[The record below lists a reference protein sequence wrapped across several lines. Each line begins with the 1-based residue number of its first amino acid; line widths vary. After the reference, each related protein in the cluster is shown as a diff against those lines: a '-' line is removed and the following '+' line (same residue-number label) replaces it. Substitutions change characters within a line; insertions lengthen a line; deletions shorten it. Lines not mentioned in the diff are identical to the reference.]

1 MAEADIA
8 EEEPGIELTD
18 QSDDRDGDEDGAHEF
33 NADLISYAIGSAFGR
48 WDIRFATGEQPF
60 LEPPDPFGPLAAC
73 PPGMLMEESGLPAKR
88 APHGYHLRIAADG
101 ILAED
106 PGHQDDVVHRVREA
120 LALIYRE
127 RAEAAEQAACET
139 LGVKELRDY
148 VRKPGIGG
156 FWMDHVARY
165 SKSRRKAP
173 IYWLLQS
180 ARKSYALWIYYH
192 GLDRDTLN
200 KALVNY
206 VEPKLRLENNR
217 LQELRGNRVQAGSRG
232 SAARALDG
240 KIEQQEEFISEL
252 NDFQDKLRRAADLH
266 LEPDLNDGVVLNIAP
281 LWELVPWKEP
291 KKYWEEL
298 LKGEYEWSSIA
309 KQLRAQGLV
318 KG

>member
-1 MAEADIA
+1 
-8 EEEPGIELTD
+8 
-18 QSDDRDGDEDGAHEF
+18 
-33 NADLISYAIGSAFGR
+33 
-48 WDIRFATGEQPF
+48 
-60 LEPPDPFGPLAAC
+60 
-73 PPGMLMEESGLPAKR
+73 
-88 APHGYHLRIAADG
+88 
-101 ILAED
+101 
-106 PGHQDDVVHRVREA
+106 
-120 LALIYRE
+120 
-127 RAEAAEQAACET
+127 
-139 LGVKELRDY
+139 
-148 VRKPGIGG
+148 
-156 FWMDHVARY
+156 
-165 SKSRRKAP
+165 
-173 IYWLLQS
+173 
-180 ARKSYALWIYYH
+180 
-192 GLDRDTLN
+192 
-200 KALVNY
+200 
-206 VEPKLRLENNR
+206 LRLENNR